1 MRMREVE
8 IQCFKHRLWRSSR
21 IHRTVV
27 TFITFV
33 MFVVLLYDCY
43 WLMCS
48 HHALRC
54 GS

>member
-27 TFITFV
+27 TFVTFDLDERNV
-33 MFVVLLYDCY
+33 QTK
-43 WLMCS
+43 
-48 HHALRC
+48 HQ
-54 GS
+54 